1 MASKEDIKK
10 AILGVAGNPESGL
23 IWDLADK
30 MAEAVLGLDNKTP
43 VKTEEKSADVE
54 VPSKET
60 RVTKPDF
67 IR

>member
-30 MAEAVLGLDNKTP
+30 MAEAVLGLDNKAP
-43 VKTEEKSADVE
+43 VKTEEKSADAE

-60 RVTKPDF
+60 RVTKAEF
-67 IR
+67 TR

>member
-23 IWDLADK
+23 IWDLSDK
-30 MAEAVLGLDNKTP
+30 MAEAVLGLDNKAP
-43 VKTEEKSADVE
+43 VKTEEKSADAE

-60 RVTKPDF
+60 RVTKPAF

>member
-30 MAEAVLGLDNKTP
+30 MAEAVLGLDNKAP

>member
-10 AILGVAGNPESGL
+10 AILGVAGNPESGPV
-23 IWDLADK
+23 WDLADK
-30 MAEAVLGLDNKTP
+30 MAEAVLGLDNKAP
-43 VKTEEKSADVE
+43 VKTEEKSADAE